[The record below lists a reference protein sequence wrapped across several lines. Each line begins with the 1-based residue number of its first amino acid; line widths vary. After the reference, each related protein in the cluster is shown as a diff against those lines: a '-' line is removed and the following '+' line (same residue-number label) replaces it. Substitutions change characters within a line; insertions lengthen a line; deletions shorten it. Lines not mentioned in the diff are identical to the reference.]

1 MSNPEVGINFMG
13 PPLQQSS
20 QGARAAVVLTL
31 YPTKES
37 YANLSARGMD
47 VNLFRL
53 NCANETPAITPSSL

>member
-1 MSNPEVGINFMG
+1 MINPGVGINSMG

-37 YANLSARGMD
+37 YANLSARRMD

-53 NCANETPAITPSSL
+53 NCANEIDAITPVSL